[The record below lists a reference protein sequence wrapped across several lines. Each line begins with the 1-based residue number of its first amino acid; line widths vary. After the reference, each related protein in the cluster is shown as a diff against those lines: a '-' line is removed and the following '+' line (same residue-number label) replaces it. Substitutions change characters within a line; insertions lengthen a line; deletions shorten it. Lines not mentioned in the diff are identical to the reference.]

1 MYQEEQ
7 EALRIRVEIWSV
19 LTNSPSTNHLTEIVN
34 ADWPDDLYSKSKLVE
49 GSIFSPV
56 NDRDVIEE
64 KPIIKAV
71 ISRQPHMEKPRFG
84 GLRTKTQGEQLWQI
98 S

>member
-1 MYQEEQ
+1 
-7 EALRIRVEIWSV
+7 LGIRVEIWSV

-84 GLRTKTQGEQLWQI
+84 GPRTKTQGEQLWQI

>member
-1 MYQEEQ
+1 
-7 EALRIRVEIWSV
+7 LRIRVEIWSV

>member
-1 MYQEEQ
+1 
-7 EALRIRVEIWSV
+7 LRIRVEIWSV

-49 GSIFSPV
+49 GSIFSP
-56 NDRDVIEE
+56 DRDVIVLTGTKDIEE

>member
-1 MYQEEQ
+1 
-7 EALRIRVEIWSV
+7 LGIRVEIWSV